1 MFVATNILTPNPNPN
16 CNPKN
21 IPNPNPNPLPNL
33 NEPFEDV
40 SQLSTT
46 SN

>member
-1 MFVATNILTPNPNPN
+1 MILTPNPNPN

-21 IPNPNPNPLPNL
+21 IPNHNPNPNPNP

-46 SN
+46 SINVYL